1 MPQLAAIYYDS
12 DADLDKIRRKRISLV
27 GYGNQGRA
35 QALNLRD
42 SGCEV
47 GVGLYDGSPS
57 RTVAEH
63 DGFTVQTVAEAS
75 AWGDVISILLA
86 DQLHRSVFEESI
98 RSHLTPGKLL
108 LVAHGFSIHFG
119 QLVPPPQVDV
129 GLVAPVGPGA
139 VLRESY
145 VEGSGIPAVIAV
157 HQNVT
162 GEAHHLILSYAAALG
177 CTRAGVIG
185 TTVREE
191 TETDLFGEQVVLC
204 GGIPALIAAAYRVLV
219 EAGFQSE
226 MAYFECVHQV
236 KLIVDLIYQGGMA
249 RMHEAISDTA
259 EFGAYLTGPRIVDE
273 HVSSGMRDVLRDI
286 QDGTFARRWVDEYES
301 GGETVAAQ
309 RRAEQASDLE
319 DVGRR
324 LRAMMPWL
332 ER

>member
-1 MPQLAAIYYDS
+1 
-12 DADLDKIRRKRISLV
+12 
-27 GYGNQGRA
+27 
-35 QALNLRD
+35 
-42 SGCEV
+42 
-47 GVGLYDGSPS
+47 
-57 RTVAEH
+57 
-63 DGFTVQTVAEAS
+63 
-75 AWGDVISILLA
+75 
-86 DQLHRSVFEESI
+86 
-98 RSHLTPGKLL
+98 
-108 LVAHGFSIHFG
+108 
-119 QLVPPPQVDV
+119 
-129 GLVAPVGPGA
+129 
-139 VLRESY
+139 
-145 VEGSGIPAVIAV
+145 
-157 HQNVT
+157 
-162 GEAHHLILSYAAALG
+162 
-177 CTRAGVIG
+177 
-185 TTVREE
+185 VREE

-204 GGIPALIAAAYRVLV
+204 GGIPALIESAYRVLV
-219 EAGFQSE
+219 EAGYQSE

-273 HVSSGMRDVLRDI
+273 HVSSRMRDVLRDI